1 MYRTNKRCNHKMP
14 WPILPLLARN
24 GLAGAADGV
33 RSLDVVPAVE
43 IDAALPS
50 RSSTRETAE
59 AALSF
64 HWLITTGGLEMLKGM
79 RKLTSRR

>member
-1 MYRTNKRCNHKMP
+1 MRSGSGTTD
-14 WPILPLLARN
+14 LPGRP
-24 GLAGAADGV
+24 DDV
-33 RSLDVVPAVE
+33 RSLDAVPAVE

-64 HWLITTGGLEMLKGM
+64 HLLITTGGLEMLKGM
-79 RKLTSRR
+79 RKLSSRR